1 MNRLK
6 LSTREKVLIVVAI
19 VVLSGFAF
27 YKTFLLP
34 VKLELNE
41 VYGRN
46 LQVEKQLD
54 SVRAWS
60 GKEQELLELQKQVEV
75 VNKANIDRVPHHPGR
90 DELIIILDELA
101 RQNQISLQLV
111 EQRNC
116 ELEKGMPFPSYE
128 VKGKVEGTYLNLWS
142 FFRGLEEQPRLLKV
156 ERLGIQSGDKLSHRI
171 PEELDRISGLASS
184 TIDSGYSLPF
194 SENHTVDTA
203 HEPVLSCQFTLR
215 VYYDPLP
222 ADQDDT
228 GSVGRIDQGG
238 GRVDLFARP

>member
-6 LSTREKVLIVVAI
+6 LSTREKVLIVMAI
-19 VVLSGFAF
+19 VVLSGFTF

-41 VYGRN
+41 VYGHN

-75 VNKANIDRVPHHPGR
+75 VNKANMARVPNHPGR

-128 VKGKVEGTYLNLWS
+128 VKGKVGVLTS
-142 FFRGLEEQPRLLKV
+142 TCGRFRGLEEQPRLLKV

-171 PEELDRISGLASS
+171 PEEL
-184 TIDSGYSLPF
+184 
-194 SENHTVDTA
+194 
-203 HEPVLSCQFTLR
+203 
-215 VYYDPLP
+215 
-222 ADQDDT
+222 T
-228 GSVGRIDQGG
+228 GFLD
-238 GRVDLFARP
+238 

>member
-116 ELEKGMPFPSYE
+116 ELEKGMPFSSYE

-184 TIDSGYSLPF
+184 TIDSGSFTTFLR
-194 SENHTVDTA
+194 
-203 HEPVLSCQFTLR
+203 EP
-215 VYYDPLP
+215 Y
-222 ADQDDT
+222 
-228 GSVGRIDQGG
+228 GG
-238 GRVDLFARP
+238 YCT